1 MLRSIFS
8 IFKPGYKF
16 KQIRFKLVRL
26 SVYLATLAATKK
38 ISLTEDDLV
47 RALRS
52 HETIAIQALY
62 DMYSGALLGVISR
75 IVQQSEIA
83 EDLLQETFVKIW
95 NSAESYDSS
104 KGRLFTWMINVA
116 RNIAIDKLR
125 SKDFRNSHKNQDIE
139 NNVDFIDS
147 QKKITFNA
155 DTLGL
160 RDMVTALKPEF
171 NDVLNMVYFKGYTHV
186 EAAEELNLPLGTV
199 KTRIRMAIMELRK
212 HFN

>member
-1 MLRSIFS
+1 
-8 IFKPGYKF
+8 
-16 KQIRFKLVRL
+16 
-26 SVYLATLAATKK
+26 LAATKK
-38 ISLTEDDLV
+38 ISLSEENLV
-47 RALRS
+47 RALKGK
-52 HETIAIQALY
+52 ETIAIQALY

-75 IVQQSEIA
+75 IVLQPEIA
-83 EDLLQETFVKIW
+83 EDLLQETFIKIW
-95 NSAESYDSS
+95 NSGDNYDSS

-116 RNIAIDKLR
+116 RNLAIDKIR
-125 SKDFRNSHKNQDIE
+125 SKDFRNAHKNQDIE

-171 NDVLNMVYFKGYTHV
+171 THVLEMVYFKGYTHV